1 MAVAAKVEDVAKR
14 SEKALV
20 KRFCEKNFTEFL
32 ARVEKMVT
40 SRKTGT
46 NSGGFSV
53 SRNGDSGNRLAAG
66 EILPPFLF
74 LLIVFLLCRI
84 IL

>member
-32 ARVEKMVT
+32 ARVEKMV
-40 SRKTGT
+40 SSSSVAVSGQRLLY
-46 NSGGFSV
+46 NSV
-53 SRNGDSGNRLAAG
+53 LVR
-66 EILPPFLF
+66 
-74 LLIVFLLCRI
+74 
-84 IL
+84 